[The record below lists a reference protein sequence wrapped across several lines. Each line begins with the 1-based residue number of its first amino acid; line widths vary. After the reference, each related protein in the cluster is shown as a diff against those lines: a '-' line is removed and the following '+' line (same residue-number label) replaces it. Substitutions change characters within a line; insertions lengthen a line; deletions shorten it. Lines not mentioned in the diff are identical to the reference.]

1 LIRPNSNQT
10 HPPRSFHIGQ
20 DLDRTQQRVYSTK
33 YTLFELILGGRQVVR
48 VIKLLFFVTL
58 FSITILPFFST
69 QAQEQLQFPVAPELF
84 VGGEFGGSEGIAFNG
99 EGRLFVT
106 ASRLFDPKTTP
117 IEERIRALWEVST
130 AGEVRHIADVFT
142 TLGIAGVG
150 KRDLLVADFGP
161 TSAFKDDRNTDGIVW
176 RISPDG
182 DKEKWVT
189 GIGDPN
195 FILVRKDGS
204 LLVSDDATSDI
215 YVIGAD
221 RQPKIFSTAVNHP
234 NGLVL
239 SDDENT
245 LYVAQIFKSI
255 RPVIGDDSVWS
266 IDLKD
271 GKPIG
276 GAELVARTGP
286 LASNDGLAMDE
297 KGRIYIAGN
306 GKAGEIWRFDP
317 VTKELVL
324 IAKNVYGAASIAFG
338 EGKFDHKSI
347 YVSTTFSGGR
357 GGNTWRVPVG
367 VKGAALNR

>member
-1 LIRPNSNQT
+1 MI
-10 HPPRSFHIGQ
+10 
-20 DLDRTQQRVYSTK
+20 
-33 YTLFELILGGRQVVR
+33 R
-48 VIKLLFFVTL
+48 VINLLLFVAL
-58 FSITILPFFST
+58 FSILNFPFFST
-69 QAQEQLQFPVAPELF
+69 LAQQQLHFPVAAELF
-84 VGGEFGGSEGIAFNG
+84 VGGEFGSSEGIAFNG

-106 ASRLFDPKTTP
+106 ASRLYDPKNTP
-117 IEERIRALWEVST
+117 EEDRIRALWEISM
-130 AGEVRHIADVFT
+130 AGEVRRIADVFT

-161 TSAFKDDRNTDGIVW
+161 TSAFSDDRNTDGIVW
-176 RISPDG
+176 RISPEG
-182 DKEKWVT
+182 NQEKWVT

-221 RQPKIFSTAVNHP
+221 RQAKIFSTAVNHP

-255 RPVIGDDSVWS
+255 RPVISDDSVWA
-266 IDLKD
+266 INLKD

-297 KGRIYIAGN
+297 KGRIYIASN
-306 GKAGEIWRFDP
+306 GRAGEIWRFDP

-324 IAKNVYGAASIAFG
+324 IARNIYGAASIAFG

-347 YVSTTFSGGR
+347 YVSTTFNGGR
-357 GGNTWRVPVG
+357 GGKIWRVPVG